1 MFANIFNQPNNIVKK
16 QKFWRMSLRC
26 GNQGPSM
33 WPKCFDL
40 GVAAMTYI
48 PIVNTNINKLTKK
61 EYTTIIKKL
70 NTTQQPSLNNFC
82 KKINI
87 GDIIYV
93 KNGTTIIGKGEVMSD
108 YLYTNNTTLIC
119 PDSKTPWKHQRKI
132 EWDKTFLRI
141 INLKLGNEQPLLRE
155 LTKDEVDF
163 IENKQALLQRSDD
176 YFVKEGERIKKTII
190 FIKRNR
196 AIIQIKKQESD
207 GKCELCK
214 FDFSKFYKLTTKD
227 CLEVHHKNP
236 ISEYKGLRITKLSD
250 LIIICPNCHSL
261 IHSKNP
267 AISYEDM
274 KAKHIKRKL

>member
-1 MFANIFNQPNNIVKK
+1 MKK
-16 QKFWRMSLRC
+16 QNFWRMSFRC

-40 GVAAMTYI
+40 GIAAMTYG
-48 PIVNTNINKLTKK
+48 PIENIDISKLSKT
-61 EYTTIIKKL
+61 EYIKILKRL
-70 NTTQQPSLNNFC
+70 NTTQQPSLNNFYNE
-82 KKINI
+82 INV

-93 KNGTTIIGKGEVMSD
+93 KNGPNIVGKGKVLST
-108 YLYTNNTTLIC
+108 YKFSNKSRLVC
-119 PDSKTPWKHQRKI
+119 PDSNTKWKHHRKI
-132 EWDKTFLRI
+132 IWDKTFLPI
-141 INLKLGNEQPLLRE
+141 YNLKLGDEQPLLLE
-155 LTKDEVDF
+155 LNIGKVKL
-163 IENKQALLQRSDD
+163 IENKQELLQKPND
-176 YFVKEGERIKKTII
+176 YSAEEGERVKRTIF

-214 FDFSKFYKLTTKD
+214 FEFSKYYKLTTKD

-236 ISEYKGLRITKLSD
+236 ISEYKGLRVTKLSN